1 MLLKEITCTI
11 NGLKKILGMK
21 VSIAVIK
28 LVLRTNKV
36 LADGSHPIMLRVS
49 FNGMKEKST
58 GYSCLPKF
66 WDKKNQCVK
75 KGYPNFLTINAEL
88 KKQKDEAIA
97 KRDKYIASD
106 EVYTPAMILAKE
118 EVKNVVRNDVKGLIE
133 AYLGEKGVSPRVVTK
148 WWSVYN
154 SLMKFYGKQLLVNE
168 INEAFCRKYAK
179 WLKDNGVSNGSIRT
193 YLSIIGALCHYAI
206 DLGIMSKYPFESWK
220 YNRTYAESKNELYVH
235 SKSMDVLIEMLMK
248 RLIIRKKGGWTYKE
262 GAVEELLDVKSKL
275 YVLYLYV
282 LGFYMCGLAP
292 VDITLLKRKDIKVV
306 EINGK
311 MYYAIDGHR
320 QKTGQS
326 YRIRLLKDCLMSNVL
341 INTMLMFND
350 KGDYFLP
357 TLCVYG
363 SKSDIKARIGHIYGK
378 YSETLVE
385 WFKRANEEIAR
396 KNVEGDNIPLIDLEC
411 RFYSYRHS
419 YIMSEIQKPNANL
432 LRLATLTGKAVTTL
446 HQYVTLLDELDLV

>member
-1 MLLKEITCTI
+1 
-11 NGLKKILGMK
+11 MK

-58 GYSCLPKF
+58 SYSCSVKF
-66 WDKKNQCVK
+66 WDKKNECVK
-75 KGYPNFLTINAEL
+75 KGYPNFLAINAEL

-118 EVKNVVRNDVKGLIE
+118 EMKNVVKNDVKGLIE
-133 AYLGEKGVSPRVVTK
+133 AYIGEKGVSPRVVTK
-148 WWSVYN
+148 WKSVYN
-154 SLMKFYGKQLLVNE
+154 SLMKFYEKKNLVVNE
-168 INEAFCRKYAK
+168 INEAFCRKYGK
-179 WLKDNGVSNGSIRT
+179 WLKDNGMNNGSIRN
-193 YLSIIGALCHYAI
+193 YLSVVGALCHYAI
-206 DLGIMSKYPFESWK
+206 DLGVMSKYPFASWK

-235 SKSMDVLIEMLMK
+235 SKSMDVLIEILLD

-262 GAVEELLDVKSKL
+262 GAVEELLNVRGEL

-311 MYYAIDGHR
+311 MCYAIDGHR
-320 QKTGQS
+320 NKTGQP
-326 YRIRLLKDCLMSNVL
+326 YRIRLIKDCLMSNVL
-341 INTMLMFND
+341 INTILMFNV

-363 SKSDIKARIGHIYGK
+363 SNSDLKARIGHIYGR
-378 YSETLVE
+378 YNGTLVE
-385 WFKRANEEIAR
+385 WFKKANREIAKR
-396 KNVEGDNIPLIDLEC
+396 NVEGDSIPLIDLEC

-432 LRLATLTGKAVTTL
+432 LRLATLTGKAVSTL
-446 HQYVTLLDELDLV
+446 HQYVTLLDELDLVE